1 MRYSPRSR
9 RKIEAIIGG
18 KINRSWISTRRSFKV
33 VVFLPRDPVER
44 LRWIA
49 LLCVAMSNIE
59 GFPCGNLVLP
69 VGFLPED
76 MMEIYEEVY
85 SPDVIE
91 EVEKIRKQMAERV
104 GSQFFQTGR
113 LVAGV
118 NPAFLYLKIN
128 V

>member
-1 MRYSPRSR
+1 
-9 RKIEAIIGG
+9 
-18 KINRSWISTRRSFKV
+18 
-33 VVFLPRDPVER
+33 
-44 LRWIA
+44 
-49 LLCVAMSNIE
+49 MSNIE